1 MATLPGSWI
10 EVRAVQPS
18 GSIEA
23 FIGRLA
29 SRTAKVASLDE
40 IQEVAAAGWAGEP

>member
-1 MATLPGSWI
+1 VSTLPGGRI
-10 EVRAVQPS
+10 EVRAARPA

-29 SRTAKVASLDE
+29 GRTAKLASLDE
-40 IQEVAAAGWAGEP
+40 IQEAAAAGWAGEP